1 MNLNKLFLSYCKINN
16 LEINPNQLGSIDELN
31 LFYNQNFNK
40 SLLKKIFTKQNYKT
54 GFYLQGDVGVGKT
67 MILNFFYNK
76 FDKTKQRFH
85 FNEFMISFHDF
96 VFKNKENK
104 QENIIDRFVK
114 KLKSKSKL
122 IYFDEFQVTNIVD
135 AMILGSLFKKIFDE
149 NIKVLFSSNT
159 KINDL
164 YKDGLQRDQFLPF
177 IKIMKE
183 KTYETQ
189 LIIQDDYRK
198 SVKNRNERYFYP
210 LNEST
215 NFKLNKF
222 FRKITKNLTN
232 QEMILSI
239 KGRKLTIKN
248 YFNGIARFDFKE
260 LCSKNIGAED
270 YIKIT
275 EVCNFI
281 VIENIPIFNSDN
293 SNQQQRFITL
303 IDILYEKNI
312 PLMITS
318 QLQLDLLS
326 SSEDLKKIF
335 KRTISRLYELTSIK
349 YTKL

>member
-104 QENIIDRFVK
+104 QENIIDKFVQ
-114 KLKSKSKL
+114 KLKNKSKL

-149 NIKVLFSSNT
+149 NVKVLFSSNT

-183 KTYETQ
+183 RSYETQ

>member
-67 MILNFFYNK
+67 MILNFFYNN

-96 VFKNKENK
+96 VFKNKENT
-104 QENIIDRFVK
+104 QENIIDKFVQ
-114 KLKSKSKL
+114 KLKNKSKL
-122 IYFDEFQVTNIVD
+122 IYLDEFQVTNIVD

-183 KTYETQ
+183 RSYETQ

>member
-16 LEINPNQLGSIDELN
+16 LEINPSQLGSIEELS
-31 LFYNQNFNK
+31 LFYTKNFNK

-67 MILNFFYNK
+67 MILNFFYNN

-96 VFKNKENK
+96 VFKNKENT
-104 QENIIDRFVK
+104 QENIIDKFVK

-183 KTYETQ
+183 RSYETQ

>member
-16 LEINPNQLGSIDELN
+16 LEINPSQLGSIEELS
-31 LFYNQNFNK
+31 LFYTQNFNK

-183 KTYETQ
+183 RSYETQ

>member
-1 MNLNKLFLSYCKINN
+1 MNLNKLFLNYCKKNN
-16 LEINPNQLGSIDELN
+16 LEINPNQLDLIKELN
-31 LFYNQNFNK
+31 LFYNQSFKK
-40 SLLKKIFTKQNYKT
+40 SLLKKIFTKQNSKT

-67 MILNFFYNK
+67 MILNFFYNN
-76 FDKTKQRFH
+76 FDKAKQRFH
-85 FNEFMISFHDF
+85 FNEFMISFHEF
-96 VFKNKENK
+96 VFKNKENN
-104 QENIIDRFVK
+104 QENIIDKFVK
-114 KLKSKSKL
+114 KLKNKSRL

-135 AMILGSLFKKIFDE
+135 AMILGSLFKRIFNE

-183 KTYETQ
+183 RSNQAK
-189 LIIQDDYRK
+189 LIIQDDYRR
-198 SVKNRNERYFYP
+198 SVRNRNERYFYP

-232 QEMILSI
+232 KEMILSI

-248 YFNGIARFDFKE
+248 YFDGIARFDFKE

-270 YIKIT
+270 YIKIAK
-275 EVCNFI
+275 VCNFI
-281 VIENIPIFNSDN
+281 VIENIPIFKSDN

-349 YTKL
+349 YTKV

>member
-16 LEINPNQLGSIDELN
+16 LEINPNQLGSIEDLN

-40 SLLKKIFTKQNYKT
+40 SFLKKIFTKQNYKT

-104 QENIIDRFVK
+104 QENIIDKFVQ
-114 KLKSKSKL
+114 KLKNKSKL
-122 IYFDEFQVTNIVD
+122 IYLDEFQVTNIVD

-183 KTYETQ
+183 RSYETQ

-270 YIKIT
+270 YIKIA

-281 VIENIPIFNSDN
+281 VIENIPIFNRDN

-312 PLMITS
+312 PLMISS

>member
-1 MNLNKLFLSYCKINN
+1 MNLNKLFLRYCKINN
-16 LEINPNQLGSIDELN
+16 LEINSSQLGSIEELN
-31 LFYNQNFNK
+31 LFYTQNFNN

-67 MILNFFYNK
+67 MILNFFYNN

-96 VFKNKENK
+96 VFKNKENT
-104 QENIIDRFVK
+104 QENIIDKFVK